1 CSMCSKVGPF
11 WPHRSGN
18 DALQVACTVCSGRV
32 HASEEDVQHYCTSSC
47 VPFGRPRSLL
57 PPSAP
62 RRPLEVDTNT
72 NIGGVPPPREEDS
85 DPGDGGNILASR
97 VAEALP
103 PTPESGVISP
113 LWRQP
118 PVLVLVPTSRPPSPA
133 PVPRAATPELRGS
146 SQGPR
151 RPAGGPA
158 HRPAASSPARGSA
171 GPELAGA
178 LTSPPL
184 MFPAL
189 FPLGLPGLARLP
201 PAAAAM
207 PHGRGEVPV
216 RVALLSGEEPYG
228 STGVLEALSVAVQRR
243 RPVFVCPVVDFA
255 AFEGLQRAAASAA
268 GDAPAPAPAGA
279 AGAPGARAAQ
289 PGGGRSAPAPAAP
302 LSTMVML
309 RPLST
314 VEEAFAALRHE
325 QMLRGDF
332 VRAELLLDDGGGGQ
346 RGAAAPAAS
355 PTRVLKREETCCGA
369 EAAPPRRVRSCSG
382 SSPTRRRLL
391 ASARPSASR
400 RAWPSPPRG

>member
-1 CSMCSKVGPF
+1 LAACARRWALSGPTARATMHYRLLVLCARVG
-11 WPHRSGN
+11 
-18 DALQVACTVCSGRV
+18 CTPPRR
-32 HASEEDVQHYCTSSC
+32 TSSTTA
-47 VPFGRPRSLL
+47 RPRASHLGGL
-57 PPSAP
+57 GRYSPHPP
-62 RRPLEVDTNT
+62 
-72 NIGGVPPPREEDS
+72 
-85 DPGDGGNILASR
+85 LAGLWR
-97 VAEALP
+97 LT
-103 PTPESGVISP
+103 PTPISAVCLRRGKKIPIPGMVVTFWLPGWPKRYHRHRNLGSSPPCGGSP
-113 LWRQP
+113 LCWCWCP
-118 PVLVLVPTSRPPSPA
+118 
-133 PVPRAATPELRGS
+133 
-146 SQGPR
+146 
-151 RPAGGPA
+151 
-158 HRPAASSPARGSA
+158 
-171 GPELAGA
+171 
-178 LTSPPL
+178 
-184 MFPAL
+184 
-189 FPLGLPGLARLP
+189 LPGLRAPPPSRAPPRPSYGGPLKGPAAPRAGLPTGPP
-201 PAAAAM
+201 PAPPLVEAQG
-207 PHGRGEVPV
+207 PSSR
-216 RVALLSGEEPYG
+216 EPYG

>member
-1 CSMCSKVGPF
+1 MLP
-11 WPHRSGN
+11 
-18 DALQVACTVCSGRV
+18 
-32 HASEEDVQHYCTSSC
+32 
-47 VPFGRPRSLL
+47 RPRPLL
-57 PPSAP
+57 FIPLLATSASTRPGQAGPGP
-62 RRPLEVDTNT
+62 R
-72 NIGGVPPPREEDS
+72 
-85 DPGDGGNILASR
+85 
-97 VAEALP
+97 
-103 PTPESGVISP
+103 
-113 LWRQP
+113 
-118 PVLVLVPTSRPPSPA
+118 
-133 PVPRAATPELRGS
+133 RGS
-146 SQGPR
+146 SRQPR
-151 RPAGGPA
+151 RSGGG
-158 HRPAASSPARGSA
+158 ASGNFSA
-171 GPELAGA
+171 PKASVA
-178 LTSPPL
+178 L
-184 MFPAL
+184 AL
-189 FPLGLPGLARLP
+189 FSPCLAPCTLSRREQGCQ
-201 PAAAAM
+201 
-207 PHGRGEVPV
+207 PH
-216 RVALLSGEEPYG
+216 AQEPYG

>member
-1 CSMCSKVGPF
+1 
-11 WPHRSGN
+11 
-18 DALQVACTVCSGRV
+18 
-32 HASEEDVQHYCTSSC
+32 
-47 VPFGRPRSLL
+47 
-57 PPSAP
+57 
-62 RRPLEVDTNT
+62 
-72 NIGGVPPPREEDS
+72 
-85 DPGDGGNILASR
+85 
-97 VAEALP
+97 
-103 PTPESGVISP
+103 
-113 LWRQP
+113 
-118 PVLVLVPTSRPPSPA
+118 
-133 PVPRAATPELRGS
+133 
-146 SQGPR
+146 
-151 RPAGGPA
+151 
-158 HRPAASSPARGSA
+158 
-171 GPELAGA
+171 
-178 LTSPPL
+178 

-216 RVALLSGEEPYG
+216 RVALLSG
-228 STGVLEALSVAVQRR
+228 EALSVAVQRR

>member
-178 LTSPPL
+178 LTTPL
-184 MFPAL
+184 A
-189 FPLGLPGLARLP
+189 
-201 PAAAAM
+201 
-207 PHGRGEVPV
+207 
-216 RVALLSGEEPYG
+216 
-228 STGVLEALSVAVQRR
+228 LEALSVAVQRR

>member
-1 CSMCSKVGPF
+1 RASAVVGL
-11 WPHRSGN
+11 G
-18 DALQVACTVCSGRV
+18 AQ
-32 HASEEDVQHYCTSSC
+32 
-47 VPFGRPRSLL
+47 
-57 PPSAP
+57 
-62 RRPLEVDTNT
+62 
-72 NIGGVPPPREEDS
+72 
-85 DPGDGGNILASR
+85 
-97 VAEALP
+97 
-103 PTPESGVISP
+103 
-113 LWRQP
+113 
-118 PVLVLVPTSRPPSPA
+118 
-133 PVPRAATPELRGS
+133 
-146 SQGPR
+146 R
-151 RPAGGPA
+151 RPAAWGSM
-158 HRPAASSPARGSA
+158 SS
-171 GPELAGA
+171 
-178 LTSPPL
+178 
-184 MFPAL
+184 
-189 FPLGLPGLARLP
+189 GLLP
-201 PAAAAM
+201 PAAAPASSGPGCARLGAPTPRTPGRRRHRDGQGCQ
-207 PHGRGEVPV
+207 PH
-216 RVALLSGEEPYG
+216 AQEPYG